1 MNQPDKIDI
10 IVPLYV
16 HNEEVLGLARTCID
30 SVVTRTNYSFRLL
43 LVDDSSPYAGLKP
56 YLSGLSQAYPGVDI
70 VILENEK
77 NLGFVGTVNKGMRYG
92 SNDVV
97 LLNSDTEV
105 STGWLKRMVH
115 CAYSNTRIA
124 TVSPF
129 SNAATILS
137 IPHFAKEA
145 PLPEG
150 YSVDDVAR
158 IVLKYSPGAYPELP
172 TAHGFCMY
180 IKRNMLDMVGLFDE
194 TLFGR
199 GYGEEND
206 FSNKCIEKGYYNV
219 LDDRTFVYHKGEA
232 SFQGSKKEI
241 IERNLG
247 IINELYPYYFKQV
260 DQFIK
265 SNPLSQHLQL
275 FKLKLGQK
283 EKLKLDL
290 TKDVK
295 TILILTHNFGGGTD
309 RYVNDLIKKLN
320 LRYRVL
326 LLKAN
331 VNSNLISLLLADG
344 VTEIKF
350 KLGNGTDHQG
360 LVKNKEYNELL
371 ELIVSK
377 YKVDMININ
386 SFILQSFEIIDVAKK
401 FNIPTSYI
409 LHDFNLICP
418 TNHLID
424 DTLKYCGACNYGSEK
439 AKCLDH
445 NMFYPRKMTAHNLYN
460 YRSYI
465 KAHVLPY
472 IDCFISPSASAASIM
487 QSFYPEIKKIDVIP
501 HAIADSYAQSK
512 SPIPAQQ
519 AKQKLRVAVI
529 GSIGVHKG
537 LNVLKKLVKVID
549 HSKVEILLWGTSE
562 PINHVTYKGSYTSD
576 QVVDILQQNNLDLVL
591 FPAIWPETFSYTL
604 SESFAANI
612 PAVVS
617 NLGALKDRVDEY
629 NTGWVIDMNNTKG
642 LAELLESL
650 HDNRQIIDAKKANI
664 SKIPAYSLDEM
675 TDQYVH
681 LYNDLIANKTAIHPS
696 RSIALNYVSKSELRP
711 SRFIGF
717 NFRRQMQLVWKG
729 LKAVFAMG
737 PLVTAR
743 EVRMKVKAFV
753 KRLLNRKPKDIME
766 RNYL

>member
-30 SVVTRTNYSFRLL
+30 SVVARTNYAFRLL
-43 LVDDSSPYAGLKP
+43 LVDDCSPYDGLKK
-56 YLSGLSQAYPGVDI
+56 YLSGLAQMYPDIDI

-92 SNDVV
+92 TNDVV

-105 STGWLKRMVH
+105 STGWLKRMVQ
-115 CAYSNTRIA
+115 CAYSNSRIA

-137 IPHFAKEA
+137 IPHFVKEG

-180 IKRNMLDMVGLFDE
+180 IKRSVLDMVGLFDE

-206 FSNKCIEKGYYNV
+206 FSNKCIELGYYNV

-241 IERNLG
+241 IEKNLG

-265 SNPLSQHLQL
+265 TNPLSQHLQL
-275 FKLKLGQK
+275 FKMKLGQN
-283 EKLKLDL
+283 EKLDVDL
-290 TKDVK
+290 TRDVK

-320 LRYRVL
+320 LRYKVL

-331 VNSNLISLLLADG
+331 VNTNLISLLLADG

-350 KLGNGTDHQG
+350 KLGNGTDFQG

-371 ELIVSK
+371 ELIVTK
-377 YKVDMININ
+377 YKVDLININ
-386 SFILQSFEIIDVAKK
+386 SFILQSFEIIDVARK

-424 DTLKYCGACNYGSEK
+424 DTLKYCGACNYGDEK
-439 AKCLDH
+439 VKCLDH
-445 NMFYPRKMTAHNLYN
+445 NIFYSRKMTAQNLYN

-465 KAHVLPY
+465 KLHVLPN
-472 IDCFISPSASAASIM
+472 IDCFISPSASAASII
-487 QSFYPEIKKIDVIP
+487 QAYYPEIKKIDVIP
-501 HAIADSYAQSK
+501 HAIADSYADQ
-512 SPIPAQQ
+512 PTTPAIREG
-519 AKQKLRVAVI
+519 KHKLRVAVI

-537 LNVLKKLVKVID
+537 LNVLKQLVRIID
-549 HSKVEILLWGTSE
+549 HHKVELLLWGTSE

-576 QVVDILQQNNLDLVL
+576 QVVNILQQNNLDLVL

-617 NLGALKDRVDEY
+617 NLGALKDRVEEY

-650 HDNRQIIDAKKANI
+650 YDNMEIIVSKKANI
-664 SKIPAYSLDEM
+664 SKIPAYSMGEM

-681 LYNDLIANKTAIHPS
+681 LYDDLIREKRAIHPS
-696 RSIALNYVSKSELRP
+696 RSIALNYVSKSEMRAA
-711 SRFIGF
+711 RFIGF
-717 NFRRQMQLVWKG
+717 NFRRQLQLVWKG
-729 LKAVFAMG
+729 FRAVFAMG

-743 EVRMKVKAFV
+743 EVTLKVKAFA